1 MTKITKL
8 RTPMEMVFKA
18 FPKGKSL
25 LLTLYVK
32 DHT

>member
-1 MTKITKL
+1 MTKITEF
-8 RTPMEMVFKA
+8 RTPIEMVFKA

-25 LLTLYVK
+25 LLTLYMK

>member
-1 MTKITKL
+1 MTKITEF

-18 FPKGKSL
+18 FPKGIGL

-32 DHT
+32 DHI